1 MSEEHTLSTASRPTP
16 LPLERCGRIRF
27 SVESWEGPLSNGV
40 DFPMMLGAIGL
51 VPVEVG
57 SMDIRTRQIEVLY
70 RWAGFPVLREDVVQT
85 YQVTVGCS
93 RQFLNGAESLEIDR
107 VTLTCDTPTGQRV
120 IRVGL
125 LSGQWVI
132 HPTEEEWRLLNGGIR
147 DTPRQGQ
154 SISVEPRISVP
165 QRRIVIR

>member
-1 MSEEHTLSTASRPTP
+1 MSEEHTLSDAPRVAPSS
-16 LPLERCGRIRF
+16 LERCGRIRF
-27 SVESWEGPLSNGV
+27 SAESWEGPMSNGV

-57 SMDIRTRQIEVLY
+57 RMDLRTRQIEVLY
-70 RWAGFPVLREDVVQT
+70 RWVGFPVLREDTMPT
-85 YQVTVGCS
+85 YQVTLGCS

-107 VTLTCDTPTGQRV
+107 ITLTCDSPVEGRV

-154 SISVEPRISVP
+154 SVPAEPRISVP